1 VLTVKD
7 RFRTIETLETGRD
20 AVVYLA
26 DDVASN
32 RRVLVTVLSAEAAA
46 DRDFVAAVRQQV
58 HRIGKLEDPSR
69 AILPLHALDVTDDGQ
84 VVVATEAAPGRSLRA
99 MLDQGGALDP
109 SSTLR
114 LAVRIGEALET
125 LHHHGIVHGS
135 LRPECVFLAKEED
148 GTERVKLRGVEL
160 ASARWTAAGR
170 RLRDETLMPYVAPE
184 QIDRAETSEAADI
197 HALGLLIQELL
208 TGERPSG
215 TGRRLRPAGDL
226 PATIGGIVAK
236 ALETRPEQRYANVSL
251 MVNDLWSAENEPPRS
266 ETPSVT
272 HVLNERRAAARR
284 RARSDVG
291 MVIALA
297 VGLVLV
303 GVTAWVV
310 RSDRLAGS
318 VRTELAEPSLAASP
332 VGTPASPS
340 SANAVLTQ
348 PLRPPV
354 AVAAPVIEEKRP
366 VAATSDAPAPRDRE
380 AVVTPPPPRTV
391 VKQSPPAVVP
401 PARLGRRGSEA
412 DGSRIIRR
420 GSEADGSTII
430 RRGSE
435 ADGSA
440 IIDWLLQG
448 RGSGS

>member
-1 VLTVKD
+1 MLTVKD
-7 RFRTIETLETGRD
+7 RFRTIATLETGRD
-20 AVVYLA
+20 SVVYLA
-26 DDVASN
+26 DDLASD
-32 RRVLVTVLSAEAAA
+32 RQVLLTVLGAEAAA
-46 DRDFVAAVRQQV
+46 DPDFVAAVRQQA
-58 HRIGKLEDPSR
+58 HRIGKLEDAGR
-69 AILPLHALDVTDDGQ
+69 AILALHALEVTDEGQ

-99 MLDQGGALDP
+99 MLDQDGALDA

-114 LAVRIGEALET
+114 LAVRIGGALET

-148 GTERVKLRGVEL
+148 GTERVQLRGVEL

-208 TGERPSG
+208 TGERPPAI
-215 TGRRLRPAGDL
+215 GRRLRPVGDL
-226 PATIGGIVAK
+226 PATIGRIVAK

-251 MVNDLWSAENEPPRS
+251 MVNDLWSAENEPPKS

-291 MVIALA
+291 MVIALV

-310 RSDRLAGS
+310 RSDRLTSS
-318 VRTELAEPSLAASP
+318 VRTDLAEPSIAASP
-332 VGTPASPS
+332 VETPAPPS
-340 SANAVLTQ
+340 SVSAVQIQ
-348 PLRPPV
+348 PPRPPV
-354 AVAAPVIEEKRP
+354 AVAAPAVEEKRP
-366 VAATSDAPAPRDRE
+366 VAATSAAPEQRDRE
-380 AVVTPPPPRTV
+380 AVVTPPPPRAA
-391 VKQSPPAVVP
+391 VKRSPPAVVP
-401 PARLGRRGSEA
+401 PAKVDGRGSE
-412 DGSRIIRR
+412 S
-420 GSEADGSTII
+420 
-430 RRGSE
+430 
-435 ADGSA
+435 DGSA

-448 RGSGS
+448 RRSGT